1 MLQLSRATTAVAELQ
16 SGAEL
21 HVRGEHE
28 LMEEPELESSE
39 VWPFCLEHCKSGAR
53 TSFQQL
59 CGTPAHCRGG
69 IKVRVNELRR
79 RGGHSADPR
88 KPLFQEDQEA
98 ADIVVTEAR
107 CAGGDE
113 GLDAA
118 AGSAPAEEAGMDTD
132 APKGGD
138 TLGGGAL
145 VIKAAGA
152 LDSRWAALFWIGG
165 HFLLT

>member
-1 MLQLSRATTAVAELQ
+1 MC
-16 SGAEL
+16 
-21 HVRGEHE
+21 GEHE

-39 VWPFCLEHCKSGAR
+39 VWPFCSECCKSGAF
-53 TSFQQL
+53 TSLKPL
-59 CGTPAHCRGG
+59 CGILAHCRGG
-69 IKVRVNELRR
+69 IKVRVNELQR
-79 RGGHSADPR
+79 RGSRSADPR
-88 KPLFQEDQEA
+88 RPLFQEDQEA

-113 GLDAA
+113 GVDAA
-118 AGSAPAEEAGMDTD
+118 ARSAPAEEAGMDTD

-152 LDSRWAALFWIGG
+152 LDSRWAAVFCVVEQ
-165 HFLLT
+165 FLLT